1 MSWALSYTSS
11 YSFTF
16 ASSTLLVILLLLGL
30 SSQSCNGLGTFG
42 FDIHHRF
49 SDTVKAILGADG
61 LPEKGS
67 VEYYAAMAR
76 RDRIIQGRHL
86 AASNNQSPLTF
97 ANGNNTLTDPSL
109 SFLYY
114 ANVSV
119 GTPSL
124 SFLVALDTG
133 SGLFW
138 LPCDCQKNVVGGC
151 STYTYLSS
159 GEEINLNI
167 YSPSASSTSE
177 KAPCNISA
185 FCDQNQC
192 LSASSDCAYTI
203 GYVDGSA
210 NSGILVEDVLH
221 LITDDNQLKA
231 VEAQITFGC
240 AQNLDEIIVNG
251 LLGLGFDDLSVP
263 SILTRKGLGSNSFSM
278 CFGPD
283 HEHGRIT
290 FGDGGSLDQKETP
303 FTITQSLPY
312 YMIGLTQITV
322 GSSSSKLE
330 LSATFDSGTSIT
342 ILRDPAYTFI
352 TESFASQVKERP
364 SSYQSGS
371 VNGFN
376 FDYCYDSSNLNFPKI
391 SLTLKG
397 GGEYFL
403 IDPIFPVVTNQGGY
417 LYCLGINKGGDSDY
431 NTIGQNFMTGYR
443 LAFNRE
449 KMVIGWKASDCG
461 YSPSQ
466 SPPTPID
473 NSNSPPQSPPAPNRN
488 SNSPPTTPSQSLP
501 FSPPLAAGGPGN
513 DYYVPT
519 TPLSMINH
527 SPELIKSFTCALMML
542 LVSFF
547 AIV

>member
-11 YSFTF
+11 YSFTS
-16 ASSTLLVILLLLGL
+16 ASCTLLVILLLLLDL

-97 ANGNNTLTDPSL
+97 ANGNNTLTDPTL

-138 LPCDCQKNVVGGC
+138 LPCDCQKNIAVGC

-159 GEEINLNI
+159 GEEIDLNI

-177 KAPCNISA
+177 KAPCNISTL
-185 FCDQNQC
+185 CDQNQC
-192 LSASSDCAYTI
+192 LSASSDCAYTY
-203 GYVDGSA
+203 GYVDGSS

-240 AQNLDEIIVNG
+240 GKNETGIFLNGFAPNG
-251 LLGLGFDDLSVP
+251 LLGLDLGNISVP
-263 SILTRKGLGSNSFSM
+263 STIARKGLGPNSFSM
-278 CFGPD
+278 CFGSD
-283 HEHGRIT
+283 GTGRIN
-290 FGDGGSLDQKETP
+290 FGDNGTSEQKETS
-303 FTITQSLPY
+303 F
-312 YMIGLTQITV
+312 TV
-322 GSSSSKLE
+322 GSS
-330 LSATFDSGTSIT
+330 
-342 ILRDPAYTFI
+342 
-352 TESFASQVKERP
+352 
-364 SSYQSGS
+364 
-371 VNGFN
+371 
-376 FDYCYDSSNLNFPKI
+376 
-391 SLTLKG
+391 
-397 GGEYFL
+397 
-403 IDPIFPVVTNQGGY
+403 
-417 LYCLGINKGGDSDY
+417 
-431 NTIGQNFMTGYR
+431 
-443 LAFNRE
+443 
-449 KMVIGWKASDCG
+449 
-461 YSPSQ
+461 
-466 SPPTPID
+466 
-473 NSNSPPQSPPAPNRN
+473 
-488 SNSPPTTPSQSLP
+488 
-501 FSPPLAAGGPGN
+501 
-513 DYYVPT
+513 
-519 TPLSMINH
+519 
-527 SPELIKSFTCALMML
+527 
-542 LVSFF
+542 
-547 AIV
+547 

>member
-1 MSWALSYTSS
+1 MSWGLSYASS
-11 YSFTF
+11 YNSFTF
-16 ASSTLLVILLLLGL
+16 ASCTLLVILLLLGS

-86 AASNNQSPLTF
+86 AASNNQQSPLTF

-114 ANVSV
+114 AYVSV

-138 LPCDCQKNVVGGC
+138 LPCDCQKNIAVGC
-151 STYTYLSS
+151 NTYTYLSS

-177 KAPCNISA
+177 KAPCNISTL
-185 FCDQNQC
+185 CDQNQC
-192 LSASSDCAYTI
+192 LSASSDCAYTYDY
-203 GYVDGSA
+203 GGGSS

-240 AQNLDEIIVNG
+240 AQNLVEDMVNG

-263 SILTRKGLGSNSFSM
+263 SIIARKGLGSNSFSM

-303 FTITQSLPY
+303 FTIMQSLPY

-330 LSATFDSGTSIT
+330 LSAIFDSGTSLT
-342 ILRDPAYTFI
+342 ILSDPAYTFI
-352 TESFASQVKERP
+352 TESFASQVQERP
-364 SSYQSGS
+364 SSYQLGS
-371 VNGFN
+371 FN
-376 FDYCYDSSNLNFPKI
+376 LGYCYDSSNLNFPKI
-391 SLTLKG
+391 NLTLKG
-397 GGEYFL
+397 GGEYFV
-403 IDPIFPVVTNQGGY
+403 IDPILPMVTNQGGY
-417 LYCLGINKGGDSDY
+417 LYCLGISKGGDSDY
-431 NTIGQNFMTGYR
+431 NIIGQNFMTSYR
-443 LAFNRE
+443 IVFNRE

-461 YSPSQ
+461 YSLSQ
-466 SPPTPID
+466 SPPAPVD
-473 NSNSPPQSPPAPNRN
+473 NSNSPRQSF
-488 SNSPPTTPSQSLP
+488 P
-501 FSPPLAAGGPGN
+501 FSPPLAVWSPGN
-513 DYYVPT
+513 NYHTPI
-519 TPLSMINH
+519 TPLFNQ
-527 SPELIKSFTCALMML
+527 SPELKSFTCALMML
-542 LVSFF
+542 IISFF
-547 AIV
+547 VIV

>member
-1 MSWALSYTSS
+1 E
-11 YSFTF
+11 FF
-16 ASSTLLVILLLLGL
+16 LLLCSNHFLF
-30 SSQSCNGLGTFG
+30 FG
-42 FDIHHRF
+42 YF
-49 SDTVKAILGADG
+49 S
-61 LPEKGS
+61 
-67 VEYYAAMAR
+67 
-76 RDRIIQGRHL
+76 
-86 AASNNQSPLTF
+86 
-97 ANGNNTLTDPSL
+97 
-109 SFLYY
+109 LYY

-330 LSATFDSGTSIT
+330 LSAAFDSGTSIT

-352 TESFASQVKERP
+352 TES
-364 SSYQSGS
+364 
-371 VNGFN
+371 
-376 FDYCYDSSNLNFPKI
+376 
-391 SLTLKG
+391 
-397 GGEYFL
+397 
-403 IDPIFPVVTNQGGY
+403 GGY

-431 NTIGQNFMTGYR
+431 NTIGR
-443 LAFNRE
+443 
-449 KMVIGWKASDCG
+449 G

-473 NSNSPPQSPPAPNRN
+473 NSNSPPQSPPAPNGNSNSPPQSPPAPNGNSNSPPESPPAPNRN
-488 SNSPPTTPSQSLP
+488 SNSPPNR
-501 FSPPLAAGGPGN
+501 GPGN

>member
-1 MSWALSYTSS
+1 MM
-11 YSFTF
+11 FP
-16 ASSTLLVILLLLGL
+16 
-30 SSQSCNGLGTFG
+30 
-42 FDIHHRF
+42 RF
-49 SDTVKAILGADG
+49 SPFSQVLAVV
-61 LPEKGS
+61 PEKGS

-330 LSATFDSGTSIT
+330 LSAAFDSGTSIT

-403 IDPIFPVVTNQGGY
+403 IDPIFPMVTNQGGY

-431 NTIGQNFMTGYR
+431 NTIGQNLMTGYR
-443 LAFNRE
+443 LVFNRE

-473 NSNSPPQSPPAPNRN
+473 NSNSPPQSPPAPNGNSNSPPQSPPAPNGNSNSPPESPPAPNRN
-488 SNSPPTTPSQSLP
+488 SNSPPK
-501 FSPPLAAGGPGN
+501 SPPAP
-513 DYYVPT
+513 
-519 TPLSMINH
+519 NH
-527 SPELIKSFTCALMML
+527 NSNSPPKL
-542 LVSFF
+542 LRHPIIIRTLHLLPHHSLFLF
-547 AIV
+547 LLH